1 MNNAAIKT
9 YEVEEGPIKK
19 IVVNINLDELYK
31 HPEIL
36 GEEITNYLKIVNL
49 LGNCIADLKT
59 AYEYAACSKRLIA
72 LVDEGYKYLKDVLG
86 ADVADAAKYAGV
98 DGYVMTLFAKEIKIA
113 TELAKHTN
121 EDIGT
126 LTNKLNNVVNLL
138 AKDTPIEEIAR
149 KTNTPVEMVKLYLEE
164 LKKKK
169 KRTF

>member
-1 MNNAAIKT
+1 MNNDAIKT

-19 IVVNINLDELYK
+19 IVVNINLNELDK
-31 HPEIL
+31 HSEIL

-49 LGNCIADLKT
+49 LSNCIADLKT

-72 LVDEGYKYLKDVLG
+72 FVDEGYKYLKSVLG

-98 DGYVMTLFAKEIKIA
+98 EGYVMTLFAKEIKIA
-113 TELAKHTN
+113 TELAKLTN

-126 LTNKLNNVVNLL
+126 LTRKLNDIVNLL
-138 AKDTPIEEIAR
+138 AKDTPTEEIAK

-164 LKKKK
+164 LKK
-169 KRTF
+169 